1 MKTPRF
7 ARGVTL
13 VELLVS
19 LVIMSVVM
27 LAVMTVFIA
36 VQRSYETMSR
46 TRSAIEGSRAAVSY
60 VERQVRMAGYGIDPR
75 YAFDFTVSGGLT
87 SKDNMAVSGVLPS
100 TVPVTTDDL
109 AYRYR
114 DPNWL
119 RRGAMS
125 GTTLNLIN
133 ANGLGATFGL
143 KLQAGQRLMVM
154 CPGGNDWAVFQLN
167 SGRDPTDTSATVT
180 HVSAPFP
187 APPSCLTQT
196 TGSAIPYVAL
206 LQERR
211 IRIRNIGG
219 RPFLVAY
226 RQIRDATGAVVQ
238 PDAANLNYDP
248 IAADV
253 EDFQVA
259 YVMNRPGD
267 MAAGPGAF
275 RSACCAGAAVVDS
288 TGNSNW
294 ILMDSTSGT
303 EAVPDGN
310 PTATTAPTVDLAYD
324 SPRRYNNHSANIRQV
339 RAAIV
344 VRSQRQDRNQYSRA
358 LSVENNVRS
367 SPPLDG
373 FMRLPMTTTIR
384 VPNMLSRST
393 FTPDLRTS
401 AGEGNFNGG

>member
-75 YAFDFTVSGGLT
+75 YAFDFTVSG
-87 SKDNMAVSGVLPS
+87 VLPA

-119 RRGAMS
+119 RRGS
-125 GTTLNLIN
+125 VTGTTLSLIN
-133 ANGLGATFGL
+133 AGGLGASFGL
-143 KLQAGQRLMVM
+143 KLQAGQRFMVM
-154 CPGGNDWAVFQLN
+154 CPGGSDWAVFQLN
-167 SGRDPTDTSATVT
+167 TSRDPTDTSATVT

-187 APPSCLTQT
+187 AAPACLTQT

-310 PTATTAPTVDLAYD
+310 PTATTAPTV
-324 SPRRYNNHSANIRQV
+324 
-339 RAAIV
+339 
-344 VRSQRQDRNQYSRA
+344 
-358 LSVENNVRS
+358 
-367 SPPLDG
+367 
-373 FMRLPMTTTIR
+373 
-384 VPNMLSRST
+384 
-393 FTPDLRTS
+393 
-401 AGEGNFNGG
+401 

>member
-187 APPSCLTQT
+187 APTSCLTQT

-310 PTATTAPTVDLAYD
+310 P
-324 SPRRYNNHSANIRQV
+324 
-339 RAAIV
+339 
-344 VRSQRQDRNQYSRA
+344 
-358 LSVENNVRS
+358 
-367 SPPLDG
+367 
-373 FMRLPMTTTIR
+373 
-384 VPNMLSRST
+384 
-393 FTPDLRTS
+393 
-401 AGEGNFNGG
+401 